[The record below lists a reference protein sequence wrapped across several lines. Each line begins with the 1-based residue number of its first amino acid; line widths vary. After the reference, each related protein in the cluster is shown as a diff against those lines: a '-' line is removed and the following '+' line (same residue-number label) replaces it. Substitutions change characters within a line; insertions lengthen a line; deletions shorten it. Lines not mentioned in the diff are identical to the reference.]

1 MPLRFASLLICLSV
15 FASTLN
21 AQTANVPD
29 KRTAVPDDINK
40 KFTDPNVDA
49 EEWAKRFERETR
61 EVAKHRDEVVKAIGL
76 SAGSRIAD
84 LGAGTGLFLKPF
96 SDGVTKTG
104 KVYAIEISEGLI
116 RYMRERVK
124 REGLE
129 NVEIVLS
136 KEDSTE
142 LPADSVDVVFL
153 CDVYHHFE
161 YHEAMLRSMHKAL
174 SSDGQIVLIDFERIP
189 GKTKQWLLDHV
200 RAGKE
205 VFVKEIEQ
213 AGFKFV
219 EEVKI
224 SGFTENY
231 FLRFQK
237 P

>member
-1 MPLRFASLLICLSV
+1 VPLRFASLVICLSIFV
-15 FASTLN
+15 STLS
-21 AQTANVPD
+21 AQTTNVPD
-29 KRTAVPDDINK
+29 KRSAVPADINN

-49 EEWAKRFERETR
+49 EEWAKRFEGESR

-104 KVYAIEISEGLI
+104 KVYALEISEGLL
-116 RYMRERVK
+116 RYMRQRVE

-129 NVEIVLS
+129 NVEVLLS

-174 SSDGQIVLIDFERIP
+174 SSGGQIVLVEFERIP
-189 GKTKQWLLDHV
+189 GKTKKWIVDHV

-205 VFVKEIEQ
+205 VFIKEIEQ
-213 AGFKFV
+213 AGFEFV
-219 EEVKI
+219 EEMKI

-231 FLRFQK
+231 CLRFRK